1 MKKERIHDREVYAY
15 DTRPASVWELF
26 EQTVHNHP
34 SREAVV
40 YEGKRITYEEL
51 MKQVKKIS
59 AYLRY
64 ECSLEKGD
72 RLALLVGNRAE
83 FIQMFLACTSL
94 GIIVVPLNL
103 RSSVQELINMMD
115 QAEARVLFVEEG
127 FDEVVKKW
135 KEKHPESLVIGTKD
149 VDKGLLYDQFES
161 LLHHAFPEADYPN
174 LQEEDPLYIMYT
186 SGTTGLPKGAIGSHV
201 NIIHSA
207 LHYKEVF
214 QAKEPVR
221 TLIAVPLFHV
231 TGLIGQLFYMLLVG
245 GTNVLMKR
253 YQTGKF
259 IELIEKEEIT
269 FLFNVPTIYIMMLS
283 HHTFKPEN
291 MRSLDIAAFGGAP
304 MSQETIESLMKALPF
319 IRLHNAYG
327 ATETSSPATITPKI
341 EGFSRIASIGQP
353 VPAGEIKVVD
363 EDGMEVQPGE
373 VGELFIRGPMIVPGY
388 WKNDEANLSSFVDG
402 YWKSGDMAMVDE
414 ENFVY
419 LMDRKK
425 NIINRGG
432 EKVFSAE
439 VENVL
444 YGHKDVLEAAIVGVP
459 DEIFGEEVKAFIVP
473 KEGSSPTEDD
483 IQQFMKERVADYKVP
498 KQVVFI
504 DHLPRNPGGKI
515 LKQRLADVQN
525 NHS

>member
-1 MKKERIHDREVYAY
+1 MKKERIHDRDVYAY
-15 DTRPASVWELF
+15 GERPATLWELF
-26 EQTVHNHP
+26 EKTVHKHP
-34 SREAVV
+34 FREAIV
-40 YEGKRITYEEL
+40 YEGKRLTYEEL
-51 MKQVKKIS
+51 MEQVKKIS
-59 AYLRY
+59 AYLQY
-64 ECSLEKGD
+64 ECSLKKGE
-72 RLALLVGNRAE
+72 RLALLVGNRPE
-83 FIQMFLACTSL
+83 FIQMFLACTRL

-103 RSSVQELINMMD
+103 RSSGQELINMIE

-127 FDEVVKKW
+127 FDEVIKKW
-135 KEKHPESLVIGTKD
+135 REKHPQSLVLGTSG
-149 VDKGLLYDQFES
+149 VDKALLYDQFGS
-161 LLHHAFPEADYPN
+161 LLHHAFAEANYPN
-174 LQEEDPLYIMYT
+174 LYEEDPLYIMYT
-186 SGTTGLPKGAIGSHV
+186 SGTTGHPKGAIGSHV

-207 LHYKEVF
+207 MHYQEVF
-214 QAKEPVR
+214 QAREPVR

-253 YQTGKF
+253 YQTGEF

-283 HHTFKPEN
+283 HNSFQAEN

-341 EGFSRIASIGQP
+341 EGFSRIASVGQP
-353 VPAGEIKVVD
+353 VPAAEIKIVD
-363 EDGMEVQPGE
+363 ESGNEVRPGG

-388 WKNDEANLSSFVDG
+388 WKNDEANESAFVDG
-402 YWKSGDMAMVDE
+402 YWKSGDMAMLDE
-414 ENFVY
+414 DNFIY

-444 YGHKDVLEAAIVGVP
+444 YGHKDVLEAAIVGIP

-473 KEGSSPTEDD
+473 QEGSNPTEYD
-483 IQQFMKERVADYKVP
+483 IQQFMKKRVADYKVP

-515 LKQRLADVQN
+515 IKQRLADVQEN
-525 NHS
+525 NS